1 MKNDGKQKNID
12 TNGIIE
18 QSKHVL
24 FSIINVETIV

>member
-18 QSKHVL
+18 QSKHV
-24 FSIINVETIV
+24 FVETIV